1 MLVGYA
7 RTSTAEQT
15 AGLADQVAELTRL
28 GCERVFEEHG
38 SGVDSERQ
46 KLRDAIEFVRRG
58 DVLVVT
64 KPDRIARSA
73 IDLLTTV
80 QAVQAK
86 GCEVRILSLG
96 IDTTAPTG
104 KLTLTVLAGM
114 AEFERDLMLER
125 QRAGIAAAKAAG
137 KYKGRAPTARAK
149 ASEVAELWHQGI
161 GATEIAS
168 KLGIARASVYRIL
181 GVLTGRSLEN
191 LETTQSLRTAGSR
204 GEG

>member
-7 RTSTAEQT
+7 RTSTTEQKT
-15 AGLADQVAELTRL
+15 GLADQVAELTRL

-38 SGVDSERQ
+38 SGVDNERP
-46 KLRDAIEFVRRG
+46 KLRQAMDFVRAG

-73 IDLLTTV
+73 IDLLNTV
-80 QAVQAK
+80 KAAQDK
-86 GCEVRILSLG
+86 GCEVRIVSLG

-149 ASEVAELWHQGI
+149 AAEVRALQAEGLGATAIAERLGI
-161 GATEIAS
+161 G
-168 KLGIARASVYRIL
+168 RASVYR
-181 GVLTGRSLEN
+181 VLNDEP
-191 LETTQSLRTAGSR
+191 AD
-204 GEG
+204 